1 MGAMNSTEYPQN
13 MNKSQGGMVS
23 AGGAPESDSVGSYYD
38 HQIFDVMAQLGDG
51 NLHYGYWLGE
61 DDHSSLEVAMEQ
73 MTAQMVRR
81 LAPKPGDRILDVG
94 CGNGTPA
101 IRLAQSCDVEVV
113 GISVSER
120 QVARGNERAAE
131 LGLADRVR
139 FERVDA
145 MNLPYEEGSF
155 DGAWAIESMFHM
167 PDKAQVLSGVARVLR
182 SGGRFPIADLVY
194 RKPTADSASSGPTTY
209 SSLYASLTEFDEYP
223 KVLEAA
229 GLDAVEYTDIT
240 VETARSGGC
249 FADWMRSQRDQYV
262 GMFGVTGFEL
272 LVANQEAM
280 TRMSDLG
287 YVMVTARR
295 P

>member
-1 MGAMNSTEYPQN
+1 MANISD
-13 MNKSQGGMVS
+13 
-23 AGGAPESDSVGSYYD
+23 AGAPESDSVGSYYD

-51 NLHYGYWLGE
+51 NLHYGYWLDE
-61 DDHSSLEVAMEQ
+61 SDQSTLEVAMEQ

-101 IRLAQSCDVEVV
+101 IRLAQACDVEVV

-145 MNLPYEEGSF
+145 MRLPYEAESF

-167 PDKAQVLSGVARVLR
+167 PDKAQVMSGVARVLR
-182 SGGRFPIADLVY
+182 SGGRFPIADLVH
-194 RKPTADSASSGPTTY
+194 RKPTADSSGPTTY
-209 SSLYASLTEFDEYP
+209 SSLYASLTELGEYP
-223 KVLEAA
+223 KVIEAA
-229 GLDAVEYTDIT
+229 GLTPVEVTDIT
-240 VETARSGGC
+240 VETSRSGVC
-249 FADWMRSQRDQYV
+249 FADWMRSQREQYV

-272 LVANQEAM
+272 LVSNQEAM
-280 TRMSDLG
+280 TRMPELG
-287 YVMVTARR
+287 YVMITAQR